1 MSVEAAPIYLR
12 DAASV
17 VDGRAAWMRLGLA
30 VLIATLGGVGMW
42 SVPVSL
48 PAVQAEFGI
57 ARAAA
62 SLPFTLTMVGFAFG
76 GIALGRL
83 ADWRGVALPL
93 MIGAIALACGYVA
106 AGLAPSLPAFA
117 LAQGAL
123 IGFGSA
129 ASFGPLIADIS
140 HWFERRRGIA
150 VAICAAGNYVAG
162 TVWPPT
168 IQHFIETSGWRA
180 THIGIGI
187 FCAATLLPLAWFMRR
202 RPPGHAAAQDG
213 TSAAFVAPD

>member
-1 MSVEAAPIYLR
+1 LSIETARSNLAGAGSVI
-12 DAASV
+12 
-17 VDGRAAWMRLGLA
+17 DGRAAWRRLALA
-30 VLIATLGGVGMW
+30 VLISTLGGVGMW

-62 SLPFTLTMVGFAFG
+62 SLPYTLTMIGFAFG

-83 ADWRGVALPL
+83 ADWRGVMLPL
-93 MIGAIALACGYVA
+93 LIGACAIACGYVA
-106 AGLAPSLPAFA
+106 AGFAPNLPTFA

-129 ASFGPLIADIS
+129 ASFGPLMADIS

-162 TVWPPT
+162 VVWPPT
-168 IQHFIETSGWRA
+168 LQHFI
-180 THIGIGI
+180 
-187 FCAATLLPLAWFMRR
+187 
-202 RPPGHAAAQDG
+202 
-213 TSAAFVAPD
+213 